1 MKLGVIVG
9 EDSSGKWHA
18 VALPD
23 KSVQDQRAIFKQ
35 IKVKDG
41 MLDVGKKPMRLVKA
55 MFFDNYTKRA
65 FFRHDIDAPV
75 APPDIT

>member
-9 EDSSGKWHA
+9 EDASGKWHA
-18 VALPD
+18 IALPD
-23 KSVQDQRAIFKQ
+23 KSVQDQRAMFKN
-35 IKVKDG
+35 IKIKSGVSES
-41 MLDVGKKPMRLVKA
+41 GKKPVRLVRA

-75 APPDIT
+75 VPPVIT